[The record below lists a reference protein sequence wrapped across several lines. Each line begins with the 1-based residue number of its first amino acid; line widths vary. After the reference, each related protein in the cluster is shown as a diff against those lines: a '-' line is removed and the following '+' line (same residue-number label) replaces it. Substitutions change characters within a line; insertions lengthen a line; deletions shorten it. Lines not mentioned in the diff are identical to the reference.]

1 MSNIIDTGN
10 IIQDIVD
17 KIDEFL
23 VEELNEA
30 DKAKS
35 NGLLTVDVNA
45 LKGLLGTI
53 KDELKPMQ
61 DMNSQEIKSLQE
73 ENKELQQRVMAL
85 ETLLTNNQQQQQQQ
99 QQHQT
104 PFTNDGSGSNNS
116 NTAAVARAA
125 AAAIA
130 VSSLRSAGRE
140 TITSGNISNTNDT
153 DDDDDINN
161 NTNNNNNNNNNNKNN
176 KNNNDNNSSNN
187 NNSNH
192 NNNSNTSSHTNIT
205 GKKRSRNG
213 KAIDDKLDVSGKSE
227 ADSNGSTNT
236 TTSEDADGLSET
248 LQAVSNTSS
257 ALPNIASAQLNVAN
271 NGTPGVDGDN
281 SLKQSNYVPVSNFK
295 PENLTKRRKKWAQD
309 KIADIETFQL
319 MITEAPESV
328 AKLYNEFET
337 SVKFQIQQ
345 FELQYGKGKLSK
357 IPKIRTY
364 QRRAALVREIQSYA
378 SANNCSVDESIA
390 FFDKL
395 VTDNKK
401 TVAWLYNNLAKVLN
415 DNMI

>member
-73 ENKELQQRVMAL
+73 ENKELQQRVVAL
-85 ETLLTNNQQQQQQQ
+85 ETLLTNNQ

-104 PFTNDGSGSNNS
+104 PFTNDGSGGTNS

-161 NTNNNNNNNNNNKNN
+161 NTNNNNNNNTNNNNNN

-227 ADSNGSTNT
+227 AGSNGSTNT